1 MSGESNADV
10 YASFGVNSAVMTGS
24 SVSEHEQNMLALDVA
39 ARDGDDAINLAE
51 EEEEVEVTERDIYDN
66 SDPFGQ
72 EDDEDRIQVRIGEEP
87 AEEDLDVA
95 SEEHTDVDSS
105 DEEFTPLGDTPE
117 DLLSAS
123 EQLGEHEEGFQEMI
137 NIAAERGL
145 SAETIE
151 RIQQE
156 YETEDGISA
165 KSYAELAE
173 IGYTKAFVDS
183 YIRGQEALV
192 EQYVASVMEYAG
204 GRDKFEALYTHLETH
219 NAEAAQTLETA
230 LENRDLAT
238 VKAII
243 NLAGES
249 RAKAFGRKPAR
260 SVASKAVPSKPQ
272 APKREGFA
280 SRAEMIKAMSDPRYR
295 HDSAYRR
302 SVEQKVIDSNF

>member
-51 EEEEVEVTERDIYDN
+51 EEEVTERDIYDT

-72 EDDEDRIQVRIGEEP
+72 EDDEGRVQVRIGEEP
-87 AEEDLDVA
+87 AEEDFDDA
-95 SEEHTDVDSS
+95 SEEHVDVDSS

-145 SAETIE
+145 SADTIE

-280 SRAEMIKAMSDPRYR
+280 SRGEMIKAMSDPRYR
-295 HDSAYRR
+295 TDSAYRR

>member
-10 YASFGVNSAVMTGS
+10 YASFGVNSAVMTGES
-24 SVSEHEQNMLALDVA
+24 ISDHEQNMLALDVA
-39 ARDGDDAINLAE
+39 ARDGDDAIELAHNDE
-51 EEEEVEVTERDIYDN
+51 EEVTERDLYDI

-72 EDDEDRIQVRIGEEP
+72 EDDEGRIQVRIGEDGAP
-87 AEEDLDVA
+87 SDAVSEDA
-95 SEEHTDVDSS
+95 DVDV
-105 DEEFTPLGDTPE
+105 DGEDTEFTPLGDTPAE
-117 DLLSAS
+117 LVSAS

-156 YETEDGISA
+156 YESDEGISA

-173 IGYTKAFVDS
+173 IGYTKAFIDS

-192 EQYVASVMEYAG
+192 EQYVSSVIEYAG
-204 GRDKFEALYTHLETH
+204 GRERFDALYTHLETH
-219 NAEAAQTLETA
+219 NPEAAASLDSA
-230 LENRDLAT
+230 LTNRDLAT

-249 RAKAFGRKPAR
+249 RSKTFGRKPTR
-260 SVASKAVPSKPQ
+260 SVTNRAIPAKPQ

-280 SRAEMIKAMSDPRYR
+280 NRAEMIKAMSDSRYR
-295 HDSAYRR
+295 TDEAYRR
-302 SVEQKVIDSNF
+302 QVEQKVIDSNF